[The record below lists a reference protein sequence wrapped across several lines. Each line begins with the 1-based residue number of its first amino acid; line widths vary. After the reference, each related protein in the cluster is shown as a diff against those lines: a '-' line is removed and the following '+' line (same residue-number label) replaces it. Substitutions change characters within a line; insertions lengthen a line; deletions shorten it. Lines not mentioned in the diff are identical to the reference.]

1 MSISVSVDTSKLNEL
16 LGKVPGNKDK
26 IIKSTAEY
34 VLEDSQKSDAY
45 KNRSGKLR
53 ASGGINTKY
62 AGSGFIN
69 VEYTAEYAAYV
80 EMGTWKMAARPFLK
94 PSVEKGSER
103 LVQLLKEGLLK

>member
-26 IIKSTAEY
+26 IVRSTAEY
-34 VLEDSQKSDAY
+34 ILEDSQKSDAY

-53 ASGGINTKY
+53 GSGKINTKY

-80 EMGTWKMAARPFLK
+80 EIGTWKMAARPFLT
-94 PSVEKGSER
+94 PSVAKGESR
-103 LVQLLKEGLLK
+103 LIQLLKERLLK